1 MMRTFTVERGND
13 ESGISGTGVVMQG
26 VEFDDGKVLIRWCT
40 DPSSIVYWETFADL
54 WKICVEGHPT
64 NNTVVK
70 WSDGQMDYQNPDMKV
85 VLGDDH
91 KEVGS

>member
-1 MMRTFTVERGND
+1 MRTFTVERGND

-26 VEFDDGKVLIRWCT
+26 VEFDDGKVVIRWCT
-40 DPSSIVYWETFADL
+40 DPASVVHWSSFADL

-70 WSDGQMDYQNPDMKV
+70 WSDGQVDYQNPETKGA
-85 VLGDDH
+85 LGDGTR
-91 KEVGS
+91 EVGS